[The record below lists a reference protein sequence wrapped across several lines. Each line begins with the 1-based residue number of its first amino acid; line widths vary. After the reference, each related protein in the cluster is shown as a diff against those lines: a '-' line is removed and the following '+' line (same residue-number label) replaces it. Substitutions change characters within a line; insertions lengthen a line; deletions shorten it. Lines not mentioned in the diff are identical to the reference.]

1 MALWSSLQLSLFGIV
16 PLVTELPGLVDAV
29 RLLLVPA
36 ALLLLIRHSLTGKL
50 RMVALVPAAVLGLG
64 GVYIVYKQIFALGSV
79 EDFAS
84 RGFAERMVLTQIL
97 FLLGWAAATRTWF
110 AGRVDAR
117 LLAIIGTALTV
128 LAAARFAWFDLLIHN
143 PAWSEQRVGS
153 LPVLNL
159 LLPAYGG
166 AAAWFHLARRRA
178 ARTGEE
184 GAWLMLFLAALI
196 VGAALLV
203 RQAFHGSI
211 LTGAGVSIGESYG
224 YSLAGL
230 LLSIAL
236 LAAGV
241 RLPDRALRVAGLALL
256 TATILK
262 VFLVDASELEGVL
275 RILSFLGLG
284 IALIGIGK
292 LYGKVLAPRPK
303 PASA

>member
-1 MALWSSLQLSLFGIV
+1 MA
-16 PLVTELPGLVDAV
+16 EA
-29 RLLLVPA
+29 RA
-36 ALLLLIRHSLTGKL
+36 N
-50 RMVALVPAAVLGLG
+50 
-64 GVYIVYKQIFALGSV
+64 
-79 EDFAS
+79 
-84 RGFAERMVLTQIL
+84 
-97 FLLGWAAATRTWF
+97 TRRT
-110 AGRVDAR
+110 
-117 LLAIIGTALTV
+117 LLATV
-128 LAAARFAWFDLLIHN
+128 RDSVSLVAFDL
-143 PAWSEQRVGS
+143 ETGETVGI
-153 LPVLNL
+153 
-159 LLPAYGG
+159 
-166 AAAWFHLARRRA
+166 